1 MLERFI
7 HWIGKSRKKKCK
19 SCCLRCEY
27 WELRREEEP
36 QAAAVTEAIV
46 KAGEIVEKAFRET
59 GQAKENK

>member
-36 QAAAVTEAIV
+36 QAAA
-46 KAGEIVEKAFRET
+46 
-59 GQAKENK
+59 GQEDNHE